1 MDEAELRRGSR
12 SATALLSSL
21 CGVAIAIALA
31 TGVTSLSAAS
41 PVIRIE
47 SGLVQGTQTGEAI
60 VYRSIPYASPPTGE
74 LRWKAPQPP
83 PSWTGVRQTGV
94 FGPVCMQTGVSVP
107 GAAPEPASEDCLTLN
122 VWTPADARAK
132 LPVMVWIPGGGFTQE
147 SASMPLYW
155 GDALTRRGVIV
166 VTINYRVGVF
176 GFLAHPEL
184 SRESRFGTSGN
195 YGLLDQIA
203 ALEWVKR
210 NIGAF
215 GGDAGRVTI
224 WGQSAGAM
232 AVTMLTTSPLSKGL
246 MHRAIGQS
254 GGFFTPPE
262 ATLQPDT
269 WFLRG
274 AEAVGQTYMSA
285 AGATSIGELR
295 TRPAE
300 ALLKTGG
307 GTRHPIIDG
316 YVLPQKQYD
325 VFMSGRQH
333 DVPTLVGFNAEEAR
347 SMLGD
352 RSFRVDTFAEDVAT
366 AFGSPLFRDLAND
379 YLRLHRPST
388 DDEARQVR
396 VALERDLRFGWEV
409 WTWARLQARTGRKN
423 AFLYYFTLAPA
434 ASPGALWSAGGAGH
448 WAELRYVFDH
458 LEPGARDA
466 DRKMASSMAAYWT
479 NFAKSGNPNGGSLP
493 RWRPVSANG
502 DTALVL
508 GERIEMGALPALQ
521 DVRLIDGLHARLRSA
536 AR

>member
-1 MDEAELRRGSR
+1 
-12 SATALLSSL
+12 
-21 CGVAIAIALA
+21 
-31 TGVTSLSAAS
+31 
-41 PVIRIE
+41 
-47 SGLVQGTQTGEAI
+47 
-60 VYRSIPYASPPTGE
+60 
-74 LRWKAPQPP
+74 
-83 PSWTGVRQTGV
+83 
-94 FGPVCMQTGVSVP
+94 
-107 GAAPEPASEDCLTLN
+107 
-122 VWTPADARAK
+122 
-132 LPVMVWIPGGGFTQE
+132 
-147 SASMPLYW
+147 MPLYW
-155 GDALTRRGVIV
+155 GDVLTRRGVIV

-184 SRESRFGTSGN
+184 SRESRFGTLGN

-262 ATLQPDT
+262 ATPQPDT

-274 AEAVGQTYMSA
+274 AESVGQTYMSA
-285 AGATSIGELR
+285 AGASSIGELR

-316 YVLPQKQYD
+316 YVLPQRLYD
-325 VFMSGRQH
+325 VFVSGRQH

-347 SMLGD
+347 SMLGN
-352 RSFRVDTFAEDVAT
+352 RSFKVDTFAEDVAT
-366 AFGSPLFRDLAND
+366 AFGSPRLRDLAND

-409 WTWARLQARTGRKN
+409 WTWARLQARTGRKD
-423 AFLYYFTLAPA
+423 AFLDHFTLAPA
-434 ASPGALWSAGGAGH
+434 PSPGALWSAGGAGH

-508 GERIEMGALPALQ
+508 GERIEMGALPALE
-521 DVRLIDGLHARLRSA
+521 DVRLIDATLCARAFRRQVAHSRCRSPF
-536 AR
+536 R